1 MSSKGEKLFAK
12 WQNMLHNA
20 KLALNIEENSDRTV
34 SDLVLDFVKAAEQF
48 QRWAENRVDG
58 SGGCML

>member
-1 MSSKGEKLFAK
+1 
-12 WQNMLHNA
+12 MLHNA

-48 QRWAENRVDG
+48 QRWAENGVDG